1 MIELISRGDDWVR
14 LYFSRREERD
24 LFLSG
29 MGGME
34 GVEGVEYKENTRT
47 LLIRYRKGSFAEYVL
62 NHFKTSKSQE
72 MVDRQDLHFYISPF
86 IKHPVVKLLFSMAML
101 GGVAG
106 LIAYG
111 VCSMFLV
118 PYLKNKL

>member
-1 MIELISRGDDWVR
+1 MIEFISRGDDWIR

-34 GVEGVEYKENTRT
+34 GVEGVEYKESTRT
-47 LLIRYRKGSFAEYVL
+47 LLIRYKKGSFAEYVFS
-62 NHFKTSKSQE
+62 HIRPSKTQE
-72 MVDRQDLHFYISPF
+72 ALDRQDLHFYISPL
-86 IKHPVVKLLFSMAML
+86 IKHPAVKLAFSMLML

-118 PYLKNKL
+118 PYLKSKL